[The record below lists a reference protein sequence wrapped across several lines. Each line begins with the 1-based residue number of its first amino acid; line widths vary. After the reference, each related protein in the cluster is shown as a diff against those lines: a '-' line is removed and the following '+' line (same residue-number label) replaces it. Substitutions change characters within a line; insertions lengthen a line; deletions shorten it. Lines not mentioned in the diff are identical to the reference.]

1 MGIEPPPV
9 DPDDARRAADDIL
22 SRPEYREPGQSV
34 VDRALEWLF
43 EQFGNLFERL
53 GGSGPGSVIGW
64 IVLAALVGGAVWL
77 LIRALRVP
85 LRSRAEDELGV
96 VYGTETHRDASV
108 WLAEADRLAA
118 AGDHRGALR
127 CRHQAMVATAIT
139 AGRVDHVAGRTAAEY
154 GGRLAATMPG
164 EADRIASITERFEA
178 AWYGGAA
185 VDGAGYERFA
195 ADATA
200 VEAGLERAGVAS

>member
-22 SRPEYREPGQSV
+22 SRPEYREPGQSI

-64 IVLAALVGGAVWL
+64 IVLAALVGGALWL

-85 LRSRAEDELGV
+85 LRSRAEDEPGV
-96 VYGTETHRDASV
+96 IYGTETHRDASV

-127 CRHQAMVATAIT
+127 CRHQALVATAIT
-139 AGRVDHVAGRTAAEY
+139 LGRVDHVAGRTAAEY
-154 GGRLAATMPG
+154 GDRLARALPG
-164 EADRIASITERFEA
+164 EAERIDAVTERFEA

-185 VDGAGYERFA
+185 VDRAGYDGFV
-195 ADATA
+195 ADAA
-200 VEAGLERAGVAS
+200 VIETGLERAGATA